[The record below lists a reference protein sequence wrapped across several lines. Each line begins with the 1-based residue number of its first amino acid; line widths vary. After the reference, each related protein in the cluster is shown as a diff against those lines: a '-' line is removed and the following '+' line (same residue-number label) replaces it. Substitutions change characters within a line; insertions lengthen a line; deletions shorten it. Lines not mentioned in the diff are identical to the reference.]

1 MLAVPLMRLVKLP
14 GSLPK
19 VIRAV
24 WLMDTAEQGSV
35 K

>member
-1 MLAVPLMRLVKLP
+1 MRLVQLP

-19 VIRAV
+19 DIGAV